1 MSIKDTYIK
10 FKCPRCKGDGVR
22 KYFSRK
28 SVCDNCT
35 TANRSEKMT
44 GKRWAEKKHAE
55 EERNR
60 LEEEKKLKEKH
71 LKTIFVSDQSNFYQS
86 PEGDIL

>member
-1 MSIKDTYIK
+1 MLTENIIITFI
-10 FKCPRCKGDGVR
+10 CPRCNKKGKR
-22 KYFSRK
+22 KQFSKK

-44 GKRWAEKKHAE
+44 GKRWADKKHAE
-55 EERNR
+55 EEKIK
-60 LEEEKKLKEKH
+60 LKEEKKLKEKH
-71 LKTIFVSDQSNFYQS
+71 LKTIFVSDQSDFYQS